1 MSTLSFE
8 SANSVP
14 VVPPPSAQP
23 VTDDQLAHIKE
34 GVGRI
39 VPIPWPS
46 YPKQWVGMRCLSRA
60 ETREAHREAKGM
72 AERFGQK
79 DDQEFISKC
88 HTDIVLSKAIRD
100 CVWIET
106 DDGLLSPIRFNPGQQ
121 LLLTADRFAEVTT
134 DEQVKRLVAHY
145 EAISAESVPLTRF
158 QQQIQNEEFHKAWAE
173 LKKKP
178 EVSHLIGCA
187 SSEALALL
195 SFIAHL
201 YQEPPAS
208 SGT

>member
-79 DDQEFISKC
+79 EDQEFIGKC

-100 CVWIET
+100 CVWVET
-106 DDGLLSPIRFNPGQQ
+106 DDGILSPTRFNPGQQ